1 LCITI
6 HPITIRAAEAESET
20 VQGITDLVI
29 NFYKPLGFSP
39 QGTRAT
45 WSKTGPGRTLHN
57 AADRGSFRLMAQN
70 FYPVIARAIAALDE
84 NGADA
89 RQLVY
94 DHARTVLVRQ
104 LRDLNSGLS
113 TGIHELQALEEAIR
127 TVELEVSELEET
139 RIDTVSLSEPK

>member
-1 LCITI
+1 
-6 HPITIRAAEAESET
+6 
-20 VQGITDLVI
+20 
-29 NFYKPLGFSP
+29 
-39 QGTRAT
+39 
-45 WSKTGPGRTLHN
+45 
-57 AADRGSFRLMAQN
+57 MAHN

-139 RIDTVSLSEPK
+139 RIDTVCLSQPK